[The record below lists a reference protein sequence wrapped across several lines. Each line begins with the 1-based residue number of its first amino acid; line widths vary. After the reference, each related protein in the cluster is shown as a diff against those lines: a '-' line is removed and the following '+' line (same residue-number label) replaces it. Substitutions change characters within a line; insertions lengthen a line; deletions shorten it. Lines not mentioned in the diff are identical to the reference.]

1 MQIVAKQETTTAR
14 SKISDAIVINY
25 TAERQTGSPLD
36 RINGRI
42 LKNDVV
48 AGYFNASRQGESGL
62 TFISGH
68 SLTTEEKKEISSQI
82 YADEEELFSV
92 GNTPE

>member
-1 MQIVAKQETTTAR
+1 MQIVATQETVTAR
-14 SKISDAIVINY
+14 SKISDAIVISY
-25 TAERQTGSPLD
+25 TAERKNESSLD

-68 SLTTEEKKEISSQI
+68 SLTTEEKQEIASQI
-82 YADEEELFSV
+82 YADEEEFF
-92 GNTPE
+92 NNPE